1 MSTSLTPA
9 AVTLVLVGSVPVV
22 LISNWFAER
31 ESETISITEL
41 EPYDGKFIGKHIN
54 ADGSITQYPHV
65 TWWRQSVAVIPA
77 TILGLF
83 AYLCEARK
91 RNICLIRGAP
101 ANLERQRTRRQYA
114 YEYNGE
120 DRGDHG
126 FFDEPTKLLWFD
138 VDGIPMHWRGD
149 PEGAIEKIVAQLG
162 EPWCSTSCVWF
173 FWATHGLARD
183 KDGCWT
189 GKLSD
194 DKVRARLGFITA
206 RALGWEEAVALTHIA
221 QVYVPQLDTAISRVV
236 QPNYIARPHWVEHP
250 DRDVLGGI
258 PTIGRITAA
267 HERLT
272 VPDDLAYTARW
283 AKAQGLSSEI
293 ADHPDAETAVRSIG
307 SDGTVRPHVKSAVLN
322 LLLANP
328 APDVVSFADHA
339 VNIVA
344 KLRSLIEQH
353 RGEIV
358 AHLVK
363 HGRPTRTVDDLLR
376 HSKTSWAY
384 WLLNHQAALRAK
396 TIKLVKEDRPE

>member
-126 FFDEPTKLLWFD
+126 FIDEPTKLLWFD
-138 VDGIPMHWRGD
+138 VDGIPMQWRGD

-173 FWATHGLARD
+173 FSATHGLARD

-258 PTIGRITAA
+258 PTIGRITGAR
-267 HERLT
+267 ERLT

-283 AKAQGLSSEI
+283 AKAQGLSSDM
-293 ADHPDAETAVRSIG
+293 ADHPDAETAVRGIAN
-307 SDGTVRPHVKSAVLN
+307 DGTVRPHVKSAVLN
-322 LLLANP
+322 LLLANL

-344 KLRSLIEQH
+344 KLRSLIAQH
-353 RGEIV
+353 AGVPCRRFRCC
-358 AHLVK
+358 APPSP
-363 HGRPTRTVDDLLR
+363 RRDDR
-376 HSKTSWAY
+376 RS
-384 WLLNHQAALRAK
+384 RC
-396 TIKLVKEDRPE
+396 